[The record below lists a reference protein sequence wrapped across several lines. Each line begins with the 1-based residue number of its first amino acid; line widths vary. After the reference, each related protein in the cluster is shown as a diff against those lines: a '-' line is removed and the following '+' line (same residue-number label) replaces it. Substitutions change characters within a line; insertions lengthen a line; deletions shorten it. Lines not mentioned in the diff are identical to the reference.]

1 MYVSTNQSDVLIEKS
16 WERVD
21 AMSTRLLDVA
31 STIRATI
38 FKQGERNIIQN
49 ILNGNGY
56 EGIIEVWRR
65 NDSNR
70 NN

>member
-1 MYVSTNQSDVLIEKS
+1 MKHKQES
-16 WERVD
+16 WKKVD

-31 STIRATI
+31 SAIRATI

-56 EGIIEVWRR
+56 EGIIEVWRC
-65 NDSNR
+65 DKSDR